1 MSGDD
6 SVIEGPLHGYH
17 HETYVFPLPGEAGG
31 ERAGRWKCREPRE
44 GLLWFDRR
52 CFASEERLLAALGGR
67 VRGVPEIV
75 EVGGL
80 RLMRFVE
87 GRTLGALHPS
97 GTQVPELLAH
107 QVVRLFGRL
116 ARIDPW
122 TLAVERRCQEQDRP
136 ADGDTDGFLERLVHF
151 TEHQVYRANLDRFG
165 ELFAELG
172 LEEESFTHL
181 RKQVSGLA
189 RRPFRLLH
197 ADLHRENLI
206 VDPGGVLWVID
217 WELAMVG
224 DPLYD
229 LATHLHLMRY
239 PDPQARD
246 MAERW
251 SAVAEAVRP
260 GATRGWRHD
269 LERLLAYKRAQ
280 SVFTDVIRT
289 ALSLPPAPAPVTGAA
304 RKLVAVLAE
313 AAGPLSLTPPDAP
326 AVAGALRRWRRG

>member
-31 ERAGRWKCREPRE
+31 DRAGRWKCREPRE

-87 GRTLGALHPS
+87 GRTLGSLHPS
-97 GTQVPELLAH
+97 GTQVPELLGH
-107 QVVRLFGRL
+107 QIVRLFGRL

-122 TLAVERRCQEQDRP
+122 GLTVERRCQEQDRP

-206 VDPGGVLWVID
+206 VDPDGVLWVID

-239 PDPQARD
+239 PGPQARD

-251 SAVAEAVRP
+251 AAVAEAVRP

-289 ALSLPPAPAPVTGAA
+289 ALSLPPAPAPVTEAA
-304 RKLVAVLAE
+304 DRLVAVLTE
-313 AAGPLSLTPPDAP
+313 AADPLGLTPPDVP
-326 AVAGALRRWRRG
+326 AVAEALRRWRRG